1 MLSNDFVNSIV
12 SSGTLREQDLI
23 QACMSFLDDE
33 FPKDVDPIYIH
44 RYNTLKDD
52 TYISD
57 ACSGRWSEPCADIH
71 DPAYERLTEALIEV
85 FELMDAIAPLG
96 CYFGS
101 SEGDGACIGF
111 WEIDTDDL

>member
-1 MLSNDFVNSIV
+1 MTSQQPKFRHTLIRRTGIALLAV
-12 SSGTLREQDLI
+12 SLVIRNPLDLTPEQ
-23 QACMSFLDDE
+23 QQ
-33 FPKDVDPIYIH
+33 
-44 RYNTLKDD
+44 ND

-71 DPAYERLTEALIEV
+71 DPAYERLTDALIEV

-111 WEIDTDDL
+111 WEIETDEE